1 MLIGKQSTFSQSG
14 KQSRKKLNFRST
26 LVFLFVSTRYTTSK
40 KNKKVYEPFF
50 FKRLATKL
58 THKLFSFGIILADF
72 TEMIKHYPV
81 FIKNFPS
88 FTLFTE
94 IFPNTSLFIHFS
106 PFFLWFWD
114 CIECSLVF
122 GLLIRFYSIL
132 GDCTEFLPGF
142 FHGCDL
148 RAGRSV
154 LISGE
159 WNGAAPE
166 MTETLD
172 ANP

>member
-1 MLIGKQSTFSQSG
+1 MENNQHSPNPVNNRAKSSISG
-14 KQSRKKLNFRST
+14 RHSCFY
-26 LVFLFVSTRYTTSK
+26 LFQLGIRPQK